1 VDASVTE
8 TRLRPG
14 QDSCLTKVLTPH
26 TNTTMQLS
34 FSLSQL
40 KGFIR
45 YIYETI
51 TLKLYISFP
60 LCPRTC
66 LALFLP
72 VFLSVSLPICL
83 SLYLFV
89 PLSLYL
95 SVSLSLPIRLSL
107 PVSLYLSLSTCL
119 SLCLSTCLSLFLTSC
134 LSLYLSVT
142 LLVSLYLSVSL
153 PVSFYPSDQRNVTC
167 LFFL

>member
-1 VDASVTE
+1 MDASVTE

-89 PLSLYL
+89 PLSSPPRL
-95 SVSLSLPIRLSL
+95 SVSLS
-107 PVSLYLSLSTCL
+107 
-119 SLCLSTCLSLFLTSC
+119 SLFLSFRHPIIILRQSQADTCSVPIGRPCCRGAVCRLNVERIC
-134 LSLYLSVT
+134 LSGT
-142 LLVSLYLSVSL
+142 L
-153 PVSFYPSDQRNVTC
+153 
-167 LFFL
+167 